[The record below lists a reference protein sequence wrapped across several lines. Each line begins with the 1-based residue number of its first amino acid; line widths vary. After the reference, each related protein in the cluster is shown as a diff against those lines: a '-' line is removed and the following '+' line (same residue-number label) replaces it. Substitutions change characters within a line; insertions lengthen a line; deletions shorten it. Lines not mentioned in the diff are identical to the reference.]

1 MEKIKS
7 NSLLHIFLFSLL
19 IVLSLSITT
28 SFGKVLAEGAT
39 ELNETTATIKVTA
52 NDETSYYES
61 FSNAIENLPSN
72 ATITLLKDATFSS
85 SRGLRCSIDLNG
97 NTLSGGGIDAYTNTL
112 TILDSKGT
120 GKISGNIYFIE
131 SSYVT
136 IKSAGLIEYFYFI
149 NSGCTVLG
157 GKINRLALNID
168 NTKISGSEIN
178 NLIIYREGSIHLS
191 GGTINNFSFVGIPEN
206 FNMLDEGYIYT
217 NKADNTPI
225 KTKDMTS
232 STNVTVM
239 KCTHTAFTDCV
250 CDYCG
255 YMCEHSGHYNQDGV
269 CQVCGYVCSHEN
281 HFNSNGVCDV
291 CGYVCPHLELNSEN
305 VCLKCNQEMEAYLK
319 DASTTKNYIRIAD
332 AVSSIKDGDILTLY
346 KNISLEDSLDVNAIC
361 TIDLNG
367 YELNNYYV
375 NLNNRIKVIDTAG
388 NGYMGVA
395 SNSTSSQIELN
406 GAETTIFFVMLN
418 ANRLKFH
425 SGKIV
430 MLHIYN
436 GTIDDILPDGYIFI
450 KHENTSSQ
458 KLTKQETNVG
468 RFYNDNCYL
477 TCEECTHDALDENL
491 NCKYCGT
498 TLSQDQIMQALL
510 KELQATK
517 EELSQA
523 ITQKEDITT
532 INEKVKN
539 LNDSI
544 SSTETICKAYS
555 DEKDAELK
563 TELQNLIN
571 NAKQEAISSSNT
583 ALELAKNNLLNMV
596 NTKLDIETYN
606 QKVLELT
613 TAITNAE
620 NASKAYADN
629 KDLELKNE
637 LINKINDSKTT
648 LQNVNNELQ
657 ERLSK
662 AETQIDNNAKSI
674 NSLKIALIVISISFV
689 VIVVAGFVVLYL
701 YIKKRHIR

>member
-168 NTKISGSEIN
+168 NTKISGGEIN
-178 NLIIYREGSIHLS
+178 NLIVYREGSIHLS
-191 GGTINNFSFVGIPEN
+191 GGTINNFNFVGIPEN
-206 FNMLDEGYIYT
+206 FNMLDEGYIYS

-232 STNVTVM
+232 STNVTII

-332 AVSSIKDGDILTLY
+332 AVSSIKDGDTLTLY